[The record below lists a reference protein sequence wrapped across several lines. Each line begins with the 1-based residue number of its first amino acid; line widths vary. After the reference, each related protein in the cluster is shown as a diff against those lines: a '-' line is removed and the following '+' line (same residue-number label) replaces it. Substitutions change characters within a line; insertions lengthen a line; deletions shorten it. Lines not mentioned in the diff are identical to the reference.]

1 MAVPAQPR
9 AGVVKG
15 FSGRREAACLKEL
28 VQGNAGCARELE
40 TLEHEAALGR
50 KWISSLRADVVRLG
64 GLADP
69 KLDLAVLK
77 AIAEKLEEGELQELK
92 RAYEARAQERYPL
105 TVQLGYGKEPARHQ
119 EEDRAF
125 LI

>member
-1 MAVPAQPR
+1 M
-9 AGVVKG
+9 
-15 FSGRREAACLKEL
+15 
-28 VQGNAGCARELE
+28 
-40 TLEHEAALGR
+40 
-50 KWISSLRADVVRLG
+50 
-64 GLADP
+64 
-69 KLDLAVLK
+69 LK

>member
-1 MAVPAQPR
+1 M
-9 AGVVKG
+9 
-15 FSGRREAACLKEL
+15 
-28 VQGNAGCARELE
+28 
-40 TLEHEAALGR
+40 
-50 KWISSLRADVVRLG
+50 VRLG

-105 TVQLGYGKEPARHQ
+105 TVQLGYGKEAEKPSD
-119 EEDRAF
+119 EDGAF
-125 LI
+125 LV